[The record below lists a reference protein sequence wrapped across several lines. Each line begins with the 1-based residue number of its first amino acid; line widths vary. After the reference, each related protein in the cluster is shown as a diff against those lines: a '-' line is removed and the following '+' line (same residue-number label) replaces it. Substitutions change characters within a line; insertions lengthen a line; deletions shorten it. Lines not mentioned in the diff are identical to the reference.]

1 MKHLKSIKK
10 YLPIIFISIFI
21 YQLILVIFTYTK
33 DNINILWILVVIY
46 AIYIII
52 GNNKNIID
60 KIKNK
65 FKK

>member
-10 YLPIIFISIFI
+10 YLPIIFITIFI